1 MKPKFALLLLLI
13 ALLLIFASPL
23 MGEENHESRWEQ
35 LITQV
40 IKAYR
45 EGRYKEGV
53 SFAED
58 AYQYARKHLG
68 DTHPHTITSM
78 NNLALL
84 YQSQG
89 RYGEA
94 EPLYTKA
101 LQLREK
107 ILGKEHP
114 DTILSMNNLALLY
127 QSQGRYG
134 EAEPLYTKA
143 LQLCEKILGKE
154 HPDTIATGLNYICL
168 LVNKGSIKAAF
179 RLLKKMEDRL
189 LSRSF
194 RELYTTS
201 TERIR
206 RLYLTRISNFQ
217 DRVFTFALNYPSK
230 EHNRYAADVVLRWK
244 QVYAEES
251 AFQHHL
257 MLTGNDPELKQ
268 LRDDLA
274 GLRSRLGRAIH
285 HPNTK
290 DDVVS
295 LREKLR
301 RTEAALRAKTRDY
314 RSGLEVSGVNIDQVL
329 ARLNE
334 GSGLLEFRSYFPVDF
349 KKGKFGDFRWAA
361 CLLIS
366 DIMAEEEVFFADLGN
381 AEGTSSLFPAELYR
395 RLFGKFEAQ
404 IKGLKRLYIAPDGQL
419 NLISFA
425 SLPLPNK
432 KYMAQRQEI
441 IRVQTGRDL
450 LLSPPVK
457 ASNIL
462 VAVGGVDYG
471 KPALNKGGNKKE
483 GITYEGSGYS
493 NPKAATELRDGLAY
507 LKESLKEA
515 KIIAGIYEQ
524 NCKEG
529 KSVVYKGSDATEQK
543 LKTMKDVPRILH
555 LSTHGFY
562 LSGSKA
568 EKWRSREPLIL
579 SGLAMTGAN
588 TGLYGLLDPNG
599 DDGLLY
605 SIEVIGLNLRGT
617 ELVSLSACD
626 TGKGVIDYSE
636 GIYGLVRAFR
646 TAGAKSVLMTL
657 RPVGDQ
663 AAMDFMVKFYDIWL
677 SSKEGITPGEAL
689 HLTRLHFINHQKE
702 TYRNPNFWSPYVL
715 VGR

>member
-1 MKPKFALLLLLI
+1 MTLRYGEAEPFYTKAL
-13 ALLLIFASPL
+13 
-23 MGEENHESRWEQ
+23 Q
-35 LITQV
+35 LYEKIL
-40 IKAYR
+40 
-45 EGRYKEGV
+45 GKE
-53 SFAED
+53 
-58 AYQYARKHLG
+58 
-68 DTHPHTITSM
+68 HPHTITSI
-78 NNLALL
+78 NNLATF
-84 YQSQG
+84 YNAQG

-94 EPLYTKA
+94 EPFYTKA
-101 LQLREK
+101 LQLYEK

-114 DTILSMNNLALLY
+114 HTI
-127 QSQGRYG
+127 
-134 EAEPLYTKA
+134 T
-143 LQLCEKILGKE
+143 C
-154 HPDTIATGLNYICL
+154 GLNYIGL

-179 RLLKKMEDRL
+179 RLLKKMEGRL

-194 RELYTTS
+194 QELYATS
-201 TERIR
+201 TEWIR
-206 RLYLTRISNFQ
+206 KLYLTRISNFQ
-217 DRVFTFALNYPSK
+217 DMVFTFALDYPSK

-244 QVYAEES
+244 QVYAEEI

-274 GLRSRLGRAIH
+274 DLRSRLARVIH
-285 HPNTK
+285 LSNTK
-290 DDVVS
+290 DDVMS
-295 LREKLR
+295 LREELR
-301 RTEAALRAKTRDY
+301 RTEAALRAKARVY

-329 ARLNE
+329 ARLTE
-334 GSGLLEFRSYFPVDF
+334 GSGLIEFRSYSPVDF
-349 KKGKFGDFRWAA
+349 KKGKFGDSRWAA
-361 CLLIS
+361 CILIS
-366 DIMAEEEVFFADLGN
+366 DIMAEEEVFFADLGK
-381 AEGTSSLFPAELYR
+381 AEGTSSLSPAELYK

-404 IKGLKRLYIAPDGQL
+404 IKGLKRLYIAPDGPL

-425 SLPLPNK
+425 SLPLPDK

-450 LLSPPVK
+450 LLSPPVN

-471 KPALNKGGNKKE
+471 KPALNKGGDKKE
-483 GITYEGSGYS
+483 VITYEGSGYS
-493 NPKAATELRDGLAY
+493 NPKAATELRNGLAY
-507 LKESLKEA
+507 LRESLKEA
-515 KIIAGIYEQ
+515 QIIADIYEQ
-524 NCKEG
+524 NRKEG

-543 LKTMKDVPRILH
+543 LKTMKDAPGILH

-562 LSGSKA
+562 LSGSKT
-568 EKWRSREPLIL
+568 EKWRSQEPLIL

-588 TGLYGLLDPNG
+588 RGLYGLLDPNG

-605 SIEVIGLNLRGT
+605 SLEVLGLNLRGT

-646 TAGAKSVLMTL
+646 TAGAESVLMTL
-657 RPVGDQ
+657 RPVGDR
-663 AAMDFMVKFYDIWL
+663 AARNFMVKFYDIWL

-689 HLTRLHFINHQKE
+689 HLTRLHFINHPKKA
-702 TYRNPNFWSPYVL
+702 YRDPNFWSPYVL